1 MAFNKGHI
9 PWNKGTKYSDEYR
22 KKLSDVRKGKP
33 SNRKGCKLSEETKEK
48 IRIAHLGKESPLKGR
63 KMSVEYCKN
72 ISERQK
78 GRKLTEEWKEN
89 ISNSLKGKK
98 KSKKHIKNLSKYY
111 KENPTSI
118 EVKVA
123 EQLEKYKI
131 KYIYQKPLYKGHFFV
146 DFYLPEYQLVIEC
159 NGDYWHSLKNRKERD
174 KELESY
180 VKSKG
185 KDILWLWEHEINDDW
200 FDISDYLEI

>member
-1 MAFNKGHI
+1 M
-9 PWNKGTKYSDEYR
+9 
-22 KKLSDVRKGKP
+22 
-33 SNRKGCKLSEETKEK
+33 
-48 IRIAHLGKESPLKGR
+48 GKESPLKGR

-131 KYIYQKPLYKGHFFV
+131 KYIYQKTLCKGHFF
-146 DFYLPEYQLVIEC
+146 C
-159 NGDYWHSLKNRKERD
+159 
-174 KELESY
+174 
-180 VKSKG
+180 
-185 KDILWLWEHEINDDW
+185 
-200 FDISDYLEI
+200 